1 MSAVT
6 PPRATTA
13 ASAKPKQ
20 PRPSNR
26 SRTAGSAAATAGS
39 AQRAAGTSSSKAPLS
54 TRELILHAAL
64 QEFAN
69 TGYDGTSLNTIATV
83 VGIRRPSLLHHF
95 ASKEALYQEVF
106 EQQVVNW
113 FHRVEAATRTGGDG
127 WDQFDRVLAAGFEF
141 FAAAPDFVRLVR
153 REALDGGSRLS
164 LNLGMALRPFLARSK
179 VFLRREMDA
188 GRFRRHDPEQL
199 MLTGYGALLSYFSD
213 VAFLESLTGWDPLSD
228 AALKARFQHLRSF
241 FRSALEPA
249 S

>member
-1 MSAVT
+1 VNVLPDSLPKSIPKSLPKAQT
-6 PPRATTA
+6 SPKRTKPPA
-13 ASAKPKQ
+13 
-20 PRPSNR
+20 PSPVY
-26 SRTAGSAAATAGS
+26 T
-39 AQRAAGTSSSKAPLS
+39 

-69 TGYDGTSLNTIATV
+69 NGFDGTSLNTIATA

-113 FHRVEAATRTGGDG
+113 FHRVEAATREAGDG
-127 WDQFDRVLAAGFEF
+127 WTKFDRVLGAGFDF
-141 FAAAPDFVRLVR
+141 FAATPDFVRLVR

-164 LNLGMALRPFLARSK
+164 VNLGLALRPFLARSK

-188 GRFRRHDPEQL
+188 GRFHRHDPEQV
-199 MLTGYGALLSYFSD
+199 MLTGYGAILSYFSD
-213 VAFLESLTGWDPLSD
+213 VSFLESLTGWDPLTE
-228 AALKARFQHLRSF
+228 AALKARFEHLRMF
-241 FRSALEPA
+241 FRAALEVR